1 MTTRHHQL
9 DLGLRF
15 IVETSAPQLSEKEAR
30 ELQDL
35 RPAGIMLRK
44 RNFKQ
49 SEPYE
54 SWLNTYKTLID
65 SCRQAIGRDS
75 IIVSVDHEGGGVHR
89 FPEPITRFPYAAT
102 YGANPDCVF
111 EVSSMMGEEL
121 AALGI
126 NVSFSPVA
134 DIHSNPSNPVINERA
149 FGTSQSVVAAA
160 AVACARGIRQQGVV
174 PCAKHF
180 PGHGDTAADSH
191 YALPLLSGT
200 RAQLEERELAP
211 FKELI
216 GDGIELIMTA
226 HIIVPELDSEN
237 QATISKHILTD
248 LLRDKLGFKGLTV
261 ADALGMRG
269 IQDAVNSDQF
279 GIKAHTAGLDLFL
292 FVGDTVS
299 ISDAIHLRNRIEN
312 AVLSSELNS
321 TSLFETEQ
329 RIKSFLSTLPQ
340 NKVKEVEPDILARHG
355 ALAKKLKE
363 NAPWSDFNFERVGF
377 D

>member
-15 IVETSAPQLSEKEAR
+15 IVEPSATELSKKEAS
-30 ELQDL
+30 ELKDL

-44 RNFKQ
+44 RNFEQ

-54 SWLNTYKTLID
+54 SWFNTYKTLID

-111 EVSSMMGEEL
+111 EVASIMGDEL

-134 DIHSNPSNPVINERA
+134 DIHSNPNNPVINERA
-149 FGTSQSVVAAA
+149 FGTSASAVSAAA
-160 AVACARGIRQQGVV
+160 IACARGLRQQGVV

-211 FKELI
+211 FRGLI
-216 GDGIELIMTA
+216 ADGIELIMTA
-226 HIIVPELDSEN
+226 HIMVPELDNEN
-237 QATISKHILTD
+237 QATISKPILTD
-248 LLRDKLGFKGLTV
+248 LLRDKLGFKGLTI

-299 ISDAIHLRNRIEN
+299 ISDAIKLRNRIES
-312 AVLSSELNS
+312 AVLSNELDS
-321 TSLFETEQ
+321 SSLFETER
-329 RIKSFLSTLPQ
+329 RIKYFLSTLPQ
-340 NKVKEVEPDILARHG
+340 NKAKTIEADVLARHSV
-355 ALAKKLKE
+355 LAKKLKE
-363 NAPWSDFNFERVGF
+363 NAPWSEFKFEPAGF